1 MNHKRQFVALLK
13 SYSNSFLHALNQA
26 DYDIASV
33 NIHKLRVATRRLMS
47 INCIIEVLSHD
58 GYYLPI
64 KKELK
69 KVIKLLNPI
78 RDTEVQIKLVGKAM
92 ENGDNV
98 EEFYLHLINKER
110 RLLEEFSSN
119 TKMLDYS
126 KISTLLIWQKQFA
139 ETQVADNNFANTS
152 IILAFEN
159 IEKELKLRIEN
170 VNKSDEKTIHD
181 LRLITKQYRYM
192 VEIIA
197 NLFPENQI
205 HIKELKRLQKSMGK
219 IQDLH
224 VLFIELDNYMQKNIK
239 NLSTNLTIFRGMII
253 ADKQYKINIL
263 MNVLQEYDTPRIEN
277 YFKKLEYF

>member
-13 SYSNSFLHALNQA
+13 LYTNSFLHALNQA
-26 DYDIASV
+26 NYDIASV

-78 RDTEVQIKLVGKAM
+78 RDTEVQIRLVGKAM
-92 ENGDNV
+92 ENGDDI
-98 EEFYLHLINKER
+98 EEFYLHLLNKEKKYLDKFAPNR
-110 RLLEEFSSN
+110 SSADN
-119 TKMLDYS
+119 HRITTM
-126 KISTLLIWQKQFA
+126 LIWQEQFA
-139 ETQVADNNFANTS
+139 EAQIGVDKFANSS
-152 IILAFEN
+152 IIQAFEN

-170 VNKSDEKTIHD
+170 VNKSDEETIHE
-181 LRLITKQYRYM
+181 LRLITKKYRYM

-219 IQDLH
+219 IQDLY
-224 VLFIELDNYMQKNIK
+224 VLLIELDNYMQKNIK
-239 NLSTNLTIFRGMII
+239 NLSTNLTVFRGMLI
-253 ADKQYKINIL
+253 ADKQHKINIL
-263 MNVLQEYDTPRIEN
+263 MNVLQEYDTPKIEN